1 MKNIQN
7 HTLFMSRCIQ
17 LASKGIG
24 FVAPNPLVGS
34 VIVYNDEII
43 GEGFH
48 QNFGGLHAEV
58 NAIDSVKDKTLIE
71 KSTLYVNL
79 EPCAHFGKTPPCS
92 DLIIRNGIK
101 KVVIGMQD
109 PFSKVNGA
117 GINKLQEAGVEV
129 TTGILEDD
137 CKSLNKRFITYHEKR
152 RPYIILKWAESKDG
166 FIGKENERIQI
177 SNELSKVFT
186 HKWRSEESAILVG
199 SKTARIDNP
208 YLNVRDWN
216 GPNPKRIIFDNT
228 GNLPA
233 NLNIFD
239 GTQKTIVISNIE
251 SKKYSNV
258 DFIFNKNNSLNFAL
272 NELANLGIQSILVE
286 GGRKTLQSFIEN
298 NFWDEARVFRSE
310 NLLVDGI
317 HSPYIK
323 STITKIE
330 KLNNNILTY
339 FKNPLS
345 L

>member
-101 KVVIGMQD
+101 KIVIGMQD